1 MDAATTRRR
10 DFRLYWLAGATD
22 RLGSHA
28 AELVL
33 VLLVLTVGGSPAAA
47 GLLGTV
53 AVAMETMV
61 GPVAGVVA
69 DRRSRRRIMLV
80 SAAVSFVA
88 FGVLTAAVVADAVT
102 LPLLFAV
109 TVLESGAA
117 ATYAAAARGAIRAIL
132 PPKDPSGAI
141 AALQARDQGAAL
153 LGPLVGGVL
162 YQLARW
168 APFAAN
174 ALSYVGAALCVRS
187 IRTELS
193 APERPGP
200 TESFR
205 TSAEEGLRFLWR
217 HPFLRFAL
225 VWGAG
230 VNAVFTAVY
239 YFVLIASRL
248 DGASA
253 SSVGLM
259 LSLAGGCGLVGALVT
274 PWILRRVSPGTLI
287 AGCSWAM
294 VALVAPLG
302 MVGSL
307 WMYGAL
313 FGTALFIGPVLSV
326 LFQTRAIAVIPPE
339 LQGRTGSVMAGTANA
354 LQLAAPATAGLLM
367 GLLEPAAVGWVLA
380 GCLSVLALY
389 THVGRRH
396 LDRAGPHDA
405 VPAEPVSTAPTPP
418 SAPSRGD

>member
-1 MDAATTRRR
+1 MSKPKTDAAAIRRH

-33 VLLVLTVGGSPAAA
+33 VLLVLTVGGSPAVA

-53 AVAMETMV
+53 AVAVETV
-61 GPVAGVVA
+61 LGPVAGVVA
-69 DRRSRRRIMLV
+69 DRRSRGRIMLV

-88 FGVLTAAVVADAVT
+88 FGALTVAVVADSVT

-132 PPKDPSGAI
+132 PLQDPSGAI

-153 LGPLVGGVL
+153 LGPLLGGVL

-193 APERPGP
+193 APVRPGP
-200 TESFR
+200 VESFR
-205 TSAEEGLRFLWR
+205 ESAMEGLRFLWR
-217 HPFLRFAL
+217 QPFLRFAL

-248 DGASA
+248 HGSSA

-259 LSLAGGCGLVGALVT
+259 LSLASGCGLVGALVT

-302 MVGSL
+302 TTGSL

-313 FGTALFIGPVLSV
+313 FGMSLFIGPVLSV
-326 LFQTRAIAVIPPE
+326 LFQTRAIAIIPPG
-339 LQGRTGSVMAGTANA
+339 LQGRAGAVMTGAANA
-354 LQLAAPATAGLLM
+354 LQLAAPATAGLLT

-380 GCLSVLALY
+380 GCLSALALY
-389 THVGRRH
+389 TRTGRRH
-396 LDRAGPHDA
+396 LDQAGP
-405 VPAEPVSTAPTPP
+405 PAEASAEPAPT
-418 SAPSRGD
+418 APSRGD

>member
-1 MDAATTRRR
+1 MSKPKADAAAVRRR

-33 VLLVLTVGGSPAAA
+33 VLLVLTVGGSPAVA

-53 AVAMETMV
+53 AVAVETV
-61 GPVAGVVA
+61 LGPVAGVFA

-88 FGVLTAAVVADAVT
+88 FGALTAAVIADSVT

-117 ATYAAAARGAIRAIL
+117 TTYTAAARGAIRAIL
-132 PPKDPSGAI
+132 PPEDPGRAI

-162 YQLARW
+162 YQLGRW
-168 APFAAN
+168 VPFAAN
-174 ALSYVGAALCVRS
+174 ALSYVGAALCVRA

-193 APERPGP
+193 APARPGP
-200 TESFR
+200 VESFR
-205 TSAEEGLRFLWR
+205 ESAVEGLRFLWR
-217 HPFLRFAL
+217 QPFLRFAL
-225 VWGAG
+225 IWGAG

-259 LSLAGGCGLVGALVT
+259 LSLASGCGLVGALVT
-274 PWILRRVSPGTLI
+274 PWVLRRVSPGTLV
-287 AGCSWAM
+287 AVCSWAM

-313 FGTALFIGPVLSV
+313 FGTSLFIGPVLSV
-326 LFQTRAIAVIPPE
+326 LFQTRAIAIIPPG
-339 LQGRTGSVMAGTANA
+339 LQGRAGAVMGGAANA
-354 LQLAAPATAGLLM
+354 LQLAAPATAGLLT

-380 GCLSVLALY
+380 GCLSALALY
-389 THVGRRH
+389 AHTGRRH
-396 LDRAGPHDA
+396 LDRAGPT
-405 VPAEPVSTAPTPP
+405 AEVSDESAPTAPT
-418 SAPSRGD
+418 RGD

>member
-1 MDAATTRRR
+1 VRRH

-33 VLLVLTVGGSPAAA
+33 VLLVLTVGGSPAVA

-53 AVAMETMV
+53 AVAVETV
-61 GPVAGVVA
+61 IGPVAGVVA
-69 DRRSRRRIMLV
+69 DRRSRQPIMVV

-88 FGVLTAAVVADAVT
+88 FGALTAAVVAHSVT

-117 ATYAAAARGAIRAIL
+117 STYAAAARGAIRAVL
-132 PPKDPSGAI
+132 PPEDPGGAI

-193 APERPGP
+193 APARPGP
-200 TESFR
+200 VESFR
-205 TSAEEGLRFLWR
+205 DSATEGLRFLWR
-217 HPFLRFAL
+217 QPFLRFAL

-239 YFVLIASRL
+239 YFVLLASRL
-248 DGASA
+248 DGSSP

-274 PWILRRVSPGTLI
+274 PWILRRVSPGKLI

-302 MVGSL
+302 MVRSL

-313 FGTALFIGPVLSV
+313 FGTALFLGPVLSV
-326 LFQTRAIAVIPPE
+326 LFQTRAIAVVPPE
-339 LQGRTGSVMAGTANA
+339 LQGRAGSVMAGAANA
-354 LQLAAPATAGLLM
+354 LQLAAPATAGLLTA
-367 GLLEPAAVGWVLA
+367 LLEPAAVGWVLA
-380 GCLSVLALY
+380 GCLSALALY
-389 THVGRRH
+389 THAGRRR
-396 LDRAGPHDA
+396 LDRALPAAD
-405 VPAEPVSTAPTPP
+405 VSAEPAPT
-418 SAPSRGD
+418 APSRGD

>member
-1 MDAATTRRR
+1 MSKPKTDAADVRRR

-33 VLLVLTVGGSPAAA
+33 VLLVLTVGGSPAVA

-53 AVAMETMV
+53 AVAVETV
-61 GPVAGVVA
+61 LGPVAGVVA

-109 TVLESGAA
+109 TVLESAA
-117 ATYAAAARGAIRAIL
+117 ATTYTAAARGAIRAVL
-132 PPKDPSGAI
+132 PPEDPSGAV

-162 YQLARW
+162 YQLGRW

-174 ALSYVGAALCVRS
+174 ALSYVGVALCVRS

-193 APERPGP
+193 APGAPGP
-200 TESFR
+200 AESFR
-205 TSAEEGLRFLWR
+205 ASAVEGLRFLWR

-225 VWGAG
+225 IWGAG

-239 YFVLIASRL
+239 YFVLLASRL

-253 SSVGLM
+253 SAVGLM

-274 PWILRRVSPGTLI
+274 PWILRRVPPGRLV
-287 AGCSWAM
+287 ACCSWAM
-294 VALVAPLG
+294 VVLVAPLG

-313 FGTALFIGPVLSV
+313 FGAALFLGPVLSV
-326 LFQTRAIAVIPPE
+326 LFQTRAITIVPPE
-339 LQGRTGSVMAGTANA
+339 LQGRAGAVMTGAVGV
-354 LQLAAPATAGLLM
+354 LQLAAPATAGLLT

-380 GCLSVLALY
+380 GCLSALALY
-389 THVGRRH
+389 THTGRRR
-396 LDRAGPHDA
+396 LDRAE
-405 VPAEPVSTAPTPP
+405 PAADMSADPAPTAPG
-418 SAPSRGD
+418 RGD

>member
-1 MDAATTRRR
+1 MRKPKTGTAAMRER

-22 RLGSHA
+22 RLGSHS
-28 AELVL
+28 AELIL
-33 VLLVLTVGGSPAAA
+33 VLLVLTVGGGPAAA

-53 AVAMETMV
+53 SVAVETLL

-80 SAAVSFVA
+80 SAAVSFVTFA
-88 FGVLTAAVVADAVT
+88 ALTAAVVVDAVT
-102 LPLLFAV
+102 LPLLFVV
-109 TVLESGAA
+109 TLVESAA
-117 ATYAAAARGAIRAIL
+117 ATTYAAAARGAIRAIL
-132 PPKDPSGAI
+132 PPDDPSGAI

-162 YQLARW
+162 YQLGRW
-168 APFAAN
+168 VPFAAN
-174 ALSYVGAALCVRS
+174 AVSYIGAALCVRA

-193 APERPGP
+193 PPSPPGP
-200 TESFR
+200 VESFR
-205 TSAEEGLRFLWR
+205 EAAVEGLRFLWR
-217 HPFLRFAL
+217 QPFLRFAL

-239 YFVLIASRL
+239 YFVLIEAGIA
-248 DGASA
+248 GASA
-253 SSVGLM
+253 SSIGLM
-259 LSLAGGCGLVGALVT
+259 LSLASGCGLCGALVT

-287 AGCSWAM
+287 AVCSWAM

-307 WMYGAL
+307 WAYGAL

-326 LFQTRAIAVIPPE
+326 LFQTRAVTIIPPE
-339 LQGRTGSVMAGTANA
+339 LQGRAGSVMTGAVNA
-354 LQLAAPATAGLLM
+354 LQLAAPATAGLLT

-380 GCLSVLALY
+380 GCLSALALY
-389 THVGRRH
+389 THTGRRH
-396 LDRAGPHDA
+396 LNRAGPA
-405 VPAEPVSTAPTPP
+405 AELSAEPTPT
-418 SAPSRGD
+418 APSRGD

>member
-1 MDAATTRRR
+1 MRKR

-22 RLGSHA
+22 KLGSHA

-33 VLLVLTVGGSPAAA
+33 VLLVLTITGSPAVA

-53 AVAMETMV
+53 AVAVETV
-61 GPVAGVVA
+61 LGPIAGVVA
-69 DRRSRRRIMLV
+69 DRGSRRRIMLV
-80 SAAVSFVA
+80 SAAASFAA
-88 FGVLTAAVVADAVT
+88 FGALTAAVVADSVT

-117 ATYAAAARGAIRAIL
+117 TTYAAAARGAIRAVL
-132 PPKDPSGAI
+132 PPEDPSGAI

-162 YQLARW
+162 YQIARW

-174 ALSYVGAALCVRS
+174 ALSYVGTALCVRS

-193 APERPGP
+193 APARPGP
-200 TESFR
+200 AESFR
-205 TSAEEGLRFLWR
+205 ESAVEGLRFLWR
-217 HPFLRFAL
+217 QPFLRFAL

-253 SSVGLM
+253 ASVGLM
-259 LSLAGGCGLVGALVT
+259 LSLASGCGLCGALAT

-313 FGTALFIGPVLSV
+313 FGTSLFIGPVLSV
-326 LFQTRAIAVIPPE
+326 LFQTRAIAIIPPE
-339 LQGRTGSVMAGTANA
+339 LQGRAGAVMTGAVSA
-354 LQLAAPATAGLLM
+354 LQLAAPVAAGLLT

-380 GCLSVLALY
+380 GCLSALALY
-389 THVGRRH
+389 THTGRRH
-396 LDRAGPHDA
+396 LDRAGPTA
-405 VPAEPVSTAPTPP
+405 EVSAEPAPT
-418 SAPSRGD
+418 APSRGD